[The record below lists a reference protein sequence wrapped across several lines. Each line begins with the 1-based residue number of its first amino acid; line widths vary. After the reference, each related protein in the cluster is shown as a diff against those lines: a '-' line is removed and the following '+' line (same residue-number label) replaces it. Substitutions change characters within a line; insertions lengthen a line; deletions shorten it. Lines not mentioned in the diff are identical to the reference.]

1 MVGCGHTF
9 LLAFAFP
16 DTMDAWC
23 PSPQTGDYWGL
34 MNLNVDKA
42 VLIKSDVMVAVY
54 LMGRLADTK
63 IILMHCY
70 LWERIPCKN

>member
-1 MVGCGHTF
+1 
-9 LLAFAFP
+9 
-16 DTMDAWC
+16 
-23 PSPQTGDYWGL
+23 

-63 IILMHCY
+63 IILTYCVIYGNAYLVKNNQTTKYQPYVYSILQCY
-70 LWERIPCKN
+70 S